1 MQSGRALLLI
11 ADIGGYTEF
20 MRSHRMSLAH
30 AEVTT
35 ARLLET
41 VIDAAHGFDLIEVEG
56 DAAFLARQAD
66 ALEGDATVVAT
77 TKAVVSMH
85 RAFHIER
92 RYVATNLCPC
102 DGCAQADNL
111 KLKFVAHVGEVAA
124 QTVKKRQTLVGIDV
138 IHVHRLLKNPVRVPE
153 YVLLS
158 EELYRTG
165 DTALSDPVHEVSQDL
180 DGIGPVRGYFVD
192 VEDLVAGL
200 PPPPDPS
207 LSAASVERLAS
218 PAGAFRTCWACG
230 TGVAQLPHAELGEA
244 IEFVKPHRPRLSPER
259 SDSPVSASLGQ
270 GRRANGLRV
279 CRSVATM
286 SRWIT
291 SRNTRE
297 TASSELKSCRNGSAG
312 RTSRRTRSRVIA
324 VIGDGRP
331 SMRPS

>member
-56 DAAFLARQAD
+56 DAAFLSRQAD

-77 TKAVVSMH
+77 TKAVVAMH

-138 IHVHRLLKNPVRVPE
+138 IHVHRLLKNPVQVPE

-207 LSAASVERLAS
+207 LIGRLGRTVGL
-218 PAGAFRTCWACG
+218 AGRG
-230 TGVAQLPHAELGEA
+230 LPYMLGV
-244 IEFVKPHRPRLSPER
+244 RNR
-259 SDSPVSASLGQ
+259 
-270 GRRANGLRV
+270 RRAAPAR
-279 CRSVATM
+279 
-286 SRWIT
+286 
-291 SRNTRE
+291 
-297 TASSELKSCRNGSAG
+297 
-312 RTSRRTRSRVIA
+312 
-324 VIGDGRP
+324 
-331 SMRPS
+331 